1 MNSIIIRFILEF
13 IIFIGACITAF
24 IQYKSEKPK
33 HKITFYVALIVAFSA
48 FLCVFL
54 IDNVP
59 VPHIDRAA
67 DYSTINISA
76 GEPMKIEYRIST
88 NGENSD
94 KWIEYKKPF
103 KVEKN
108 AIVYARARTLWYTSD
123 QTFRD
128 VYVAE
133 NGLVYFSGADE
144 PGDTIVSI
152 DADYCYTDALDG
164 EAGNHYIGYEIEK
177 SDIEVTGT
185 DLNGNKKKI
194 SDFSYSPKIIDAGT
208 NNIEVEYSIASDI
221 SVTSNIKVNGDE
233 PSLIQLEAEYIG
245 GNVYLDTVLDKENFV
260 VQGIYEDGT
269 KSALTDYSISSDK
282 LKEGSNKIT
291 ISSGRL
297 SNVVELTAINRET
310 ITESEKEPNN
320 DIQSANEIEAN
331 IKYSGV
337 LKNEE
342 DVDYYRLQLD
352 QKGKLSIKLSHPKM
366 DTGDVFWITS
376 LLSQEENAIVEMN
389 STGQDAET
397 QSSFARVSP
406 GIYYIRIAPRYCS
419 DKKYTFTVLF
429 EEEDESYEIE
439 PNDDLSS
446 QAMEISL
453 NTEYTGNLTTEND
466 TDYFKFRTDSKQKV
480 WIKFSHSKTN
490 TNDTLWKAA
499 LFDDSDAAL
508 LNIDSSGANASL
520 TSDCV
525 RLPAGDYYV
534 RVNAYYWSNL
544 DYTFSVC
551 SEEEDSSTEDEPNN
565 DYAAATPISL
575 GSSITGNIQSE
586 NDVDFYQFTLENT
599 GSIQVT
605 FSHQKIDDNATFW
618 RYELYNVDSS
628 EAFQNTEEQ
637 STISITGNSVEN
649 IVSKWESL
657 PAGTYY
663 LKVYGYYYN
672 NNDYQ
677 ISVSN

>member
-1 MNSIIIRFILEF
+1 
-13 IIFIGACITAF
+13 
-24 IQYKSEKPK
+24 
-33 HKITFYVALIVAFSA
+33 
-48 FLCVFL
+48 
-54 IDNVP
+54 
-59 VPHIDRAA
+59 
-67 DYSTINISA
+67 
-76 GEPMKIEYRIST
+76 
-88 NGENSD
+88 
-94 KWIEYKKPF
+94 
-103 KVEKN
+103 
-108 AIVYARARTLWYTSD
+108 
-123 QTFRD
+123 
-128 VYVAE
+128 
-133 NGLVYFSGADE
+133 
-144 PGDTIVSI
+144 
-152 DADYCYTDALDG
+152 
-164 EAGNHYIGYEIEK
+164 
-177 SDIEVTGT
+177 
-185 DLNGNKKKI
+185 
-194 SDFSYSPKIIDAGT
+194 
-208 NNIEVEYSIASDI
+208 
-221 SVTSNIKVNGDE
+221 
-233 PSLIQLEAEYIG
+233 
-245 GNVYLDTVLDKENFV
+245 
-260 VQGIYEDGT
+260 
-269 KSALTDYSISSDK
+269 
-282 LKEGSNKIT
+282 
-291 ISSGRL
+291 
-297 SNVVELTAINRET
+297 
-310 ITESEKEPNN
+310 
-320 DIQSANEIEAN
+320 
-331 IKYSGV
+331 
-337 LKNEE
+337 
-342 DVDYYRLQLD
+342 
-352 QKGKLSIKLSHPKM
+352 
-366 DTGDVFWITS
+366 
-376 LLSQEENAIVEMN
+376 MN

-657 PAGTYY
+657 PAGTYC